1 MLHHLAMP
9 ILSASPSMVN
19 VENLMKETFNNN
31 SLALGL
37 GLANNN
43 HLLGGGGA
51 GLPEDEYIN
60 QLIAAVEKRPVLY
73 NVNLLDYKNK
83 NKKGEAFKE
92 VQQVMRAA
100 GCNEQQVQGTYKKWI
115 SLKRKFRVEY
125 FKPRSED
132 SREACCTF
140 PYFDSLRFLVPY
152 CEAYKICKSA
162 SKRKAAD
169 DLSGMLKMD
178 EDESDDETYGNYD
191 EDTSGTQSALE
202 MLFSQKRA
210 KLDHLMSA
218 AANGMVHLSNSNGS
232 EVGDSPPPAAS
243 RSPTIFARQTAASPL
258 PNSNSSGSSRRS
270 TSNTTANGTA
280 AATSASNSSAS
291 PASVLNSLPS
301 LFGAQS
307 GDELQSAMAAAA
319 AAYLNPLP
327 QDDSPNSLFGRL
339 VANEIDKLPP
349 GMHNVVRA
357 QVLLLLAQASSST
370 PSTVVSATDRILSC
384 LTP

>member
-1 MLHHLAMP
+1 MLHHLRMP

-31 SLALGL
+31 NLGLTLGL
-37 GLANNN
+37 GNNN
-43 HLLGGGGA
+43 HLMSAGGNGV

-60 QLIAAVEKRPVLY
+60 NLISAVEKRPVLY

-92 VQQVMRAA
+92 VQQEMRAA

-125 FKPRSED
+125 FKPKSED

-140 PYFDSLRFLVPY
+140 PYFDVLMFLVPY
-152 CEAYKICKSA
+152 CEAYKICKTA
-162 SKRKAAD
+162 SKRKAVD
-169 DLSGMLKMD
+169 DLSGIMKME

-191 EDTSGTQSALE
+191 EETAGQSALD
-202 MLFSQKRA
+202 MLFNQKRA
-210 KLDHLMSA
+210 KLESLIHA
-218 AANGMVHLSNSNGS
+218 AGNGIGS
-232 EVGDSPPPAAS
+232 LTNTTGSDSTDSPPPA
-243 RSPTIFARQTAASPL
+243 RSPASSMFLRQNIESPMA
-258 PNSNSSGSSRRS
+258 NTNTSGATSRRS
-270 TSNTTANGTA
+270 LSNGTANGISNST
-280 AATSASNSSAS
+280 NSSANPMS
-291 PASVLNSLPS
+291 S
-301 LFGAQS
+301 LFSAQP
-307 GDELQSAMAAAA
+307 GDDLSQAMAAAA
-319 AAYLNPLP
+319 AALGLTPTTP
-327 QDDSPNSLFGRL
+327 DDSPNSLFGRL

-357 QVLLLLAQASSST
+357 QVLLLLAQASSSS
-370 PSTVVSATDRILSC
+370 PSSVVSATDRILSC